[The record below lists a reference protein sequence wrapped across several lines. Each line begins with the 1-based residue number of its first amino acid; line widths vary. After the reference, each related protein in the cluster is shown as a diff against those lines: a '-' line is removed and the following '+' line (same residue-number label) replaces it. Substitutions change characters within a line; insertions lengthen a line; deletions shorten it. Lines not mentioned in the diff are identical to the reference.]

1 MIVYNCL
8 GILKTLLYKC
18 FQTNYKCVI
27 SSLLIFCAQKF
38 FYYKSYRD
46 FKCFVHICLFVLN
59 TLRCVCKWLIV
70 FPLLKC
76 LFFGQ
81 FIDLGILL
89 GCDYCDSIRGVGP
102 KRAMELIQKHRNI
115 ETIIENIDTK
125 KFPVSD
131 DWLYKEARELFVNP
145 EVAECEKLEV
155 SSWS

>member
-1 MIVYNCL
+1 M
-8 GILKTLLYKC
+8 
-18 FQTNYKCVI
+18 
-27 SSLLIFCAQKF
+27 
-38 FYYKSYRD
+38 
-46 FKCFVHICLFVLN
+46 
-59 TLRCVCKWLIV
+59 
-70 FPLLKC
+70 
-76 LFFGQ
+76 FFGQ

-125 KFPVSD
+125 KFPISE

-145 EVAECEKLEV
+145 EVTECEKLEV